1 MPKPLHKLN
10 VINQPTSVADRS
22 QAAQSRDAPTMA
34 KIGARSQTTKK
45 CSVGS
50 RRRRVLQ
57 LSTGMEADAQ
67 RMDNIELSV
76 CAKIAL
82 IRSVGYNALF
92 GGGSDWKRCM

>member
-1 MPKPLHKLN
+1 MFS
-10 VINQPTSVADRS
+10 VILL
-22 QAAQSRDAPTMA
+22 
-34 KIGARSQTTKK
+34 II
-45 CSVGS
+45 S
-50 RRRRVLQ
+50 RRAFFFPFL
-57 LSTGMEADAQ
+57 TNTMEADAQ

>member
-1 MPKPLHKLN
+1 
-10 VINQPTSVADRS
+10 
-22 QAAQSRDAPTMA
+22 
-34 KIGARSQTTKK
+34 
-45 CSVGS
+45 
-50 RRRRVLQ
+50 
-57 LSTGMEADAQ
+57 MEADAQ